1 MILESSLPCIE
12 LERQIPSLHLSPGQ
26 RNWKLWTKILNFL
39 EIRLGVWC
47 FLSLITRI
55 CTEVLCEDCSGP
67 WFRDHKYDKKNHK
80 YSQVFSESRRSG
92 SSWSG
97 RFCDGLT
104 GLCQNTTRTDLHIT
118 SFQVLT
124 NHNGLPCNTINKS
137 KQIPYKSL
145 FRTFSPEVNKAIPTL
160 DHQGK
165 QQGFFH
171 MTSST
176 LTPQSQAAA
185 IIIRMQQV

>member
-1 MILESSLPCIE
+1 M
-12 LERQIPSLHLSPGQ
+12 QIH
-26 RNWKLWTKILNFL
+26 
-39 EIRLGVWC
+39 
-47 FLSLITRI
+47 
-55 CTEVLCEDCSGP
+55 
-67 WFRDHKYDKKNHK
+67 
-80 YSQVFSESRRSG
+80 
-92 SSWSG
+92 
-97 RFCDGLT
+97 
-104 GLCQNTTRTDLHIT
+104 
-118 SFQVLT
+118 T
-124 NHNGLPCNTINKS
+124 N
-137 KQIPYKSL
+137 L